1 MTKSDSTDQSSS
13 LNPTPATEGLGSTLK
28 MNASLSLPLATVL
41 IHVSEEM
48 INSLLDVHMPVGH
61 MESRVRDT
69 RCTDRFVR
77 YPYPKLFSNYKQN
90 YPNKASQCKYKS
102 HKDAFNLE
110 KEAKII
116 NPHRMEKDT
125 THGET
130 YKGRKGPPAQQ
141 AERRVIEEKKPIVG
155 MSSYSAAF
163 PNWQN
168 GRTEPFIEKA
178 PQYPVY
184 SIPFAGDS
192 TYKQTHTDK
201 VMKDLIK
208 HKQMLAAN
216 RSSETSIK

>member
-1 MTKSDSTDQSSS
+1 
-13 LNPTPATEGLGSTLK
+13 
-28 MNASLSLPLATVL
+28 
-41 IHVSEEM
+41 
-48 INSLLDVHMPVGH
+48 MPVGY
-61 MESRVRDT
+61 SGVRDT

-116 NPHRMEKDT
+116 NPHRMDLHT
-125 THGET
+125 TTAET
-130 YKGRKGPPAQQ
+130 FKGRKGLPAEQR
-141 AERRVIEEKKPIVG
+141 ERRVMEEKKPIVG

-168 GRTEPFIEKA
+168 GKTEPFIEKA
-178 PQYPVY
+178 PQFPVY

-201 VMKDLIK
+201 VMRDLIK
-208 HKQMLAAN
+208 HKQMLQAN
-216 RSSETSIK
+216 RSSDTAIK